1 MLRTTFA
8 LFSLAAISVGDAMA
22 ASPPAPDAE
31 IDLIAAAPA
40 QARILLEND
49 RVRVVEYHL
58 APGEKDDWHT
68 HPAKISYVVSG
79 GDLRIFL
86 ADGTSFD
93 VTEKDDDTVW
103 SEPVGRHYVENIG
116 KTPIK
121 IILVEVKEAQ

>member
-1 MLRTTFA
+1 
-8 LFSLAAISVGDAMA
+8 MA

-93 VTEKDDDTVW
+93 VTEKDDDTAW